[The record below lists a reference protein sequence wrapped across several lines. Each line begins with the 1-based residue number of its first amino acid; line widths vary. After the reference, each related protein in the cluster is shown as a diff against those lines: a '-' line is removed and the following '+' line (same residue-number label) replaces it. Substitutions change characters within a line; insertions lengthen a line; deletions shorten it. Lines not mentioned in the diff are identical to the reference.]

1 MIRASDLTAS
11 AQGSRILVVGAGFAG
26 SVSARVLAEAG
37 HRVHVVE
44 RRDHVGGNAF
54 DTADAAGVLVHR
66 YGPHIFH
73 TDSRRIF
80 DFLSRFTAW
89 RPYEH
94 RVRAVIGDRSYPFP
108 VNLDTLQALYGVD
121 LDERTV
127 EHWLAEVVEPRPAS
141 RSFED
146 AALASVGRDLYEKF
160 FRDYTRKHWG
170 IDPSRLAA
178 SVFARVPLRKN
189 RDDRYFVD
197 RYQGMPSDGYTSMFE
212 KMLAHPAID
221 VDLGTDLSDIPG
233 AGAGSWEG
241 ASERLSGEYAAI
253 VYTGPID
260 AFYGHRFG
268 RLPYRSVRFEHE
280 HLPGV
285 KRFQEVASINYPD
298 ARPYT
303 RITEFR
309 HLTGQA
315 HSGTSI
321 VREYPQ
327 ACGDPYYPVPGPD
340 SEALYKKYRALADRE
355 ARVVFVGRLA
365 QYRYYNMDQVTGAA
379 LVAATRLARRLQR
392 A

>member
-26 SVSARVLAEAG
+26 AVSARVLAEAG

-73 TDSRRIF
+73 TDSKRIF
-80 DFLSRFTAW
+80 DFLSRFTTW
-89 RPYEH
+89 RPCEH
-94 RVRAVIGDRSYPFP
+94 RVRAVIGDRTYPFP
-108 VNLDTLQALYGVD
+108 VNLDTLRALYGAD

-127 EHWLAEVVEPRPAS
+127 EHGLAEVVEPRPALK
-141 RSFED
+141 SFED
-146 AALASVGRDLYEKF
+146 AALASVGRDLYERF
-160 FRDYTRKHWG
+160 FRD
-170 IDPSRLAA
+170 
-178 SVFARVPLRKN
+178 
-189 RDDRYFVD
+189 
-197 RYQGMPSDGYTSMFE
+197 
-212 KMLAHPAID
+212 
-221 VDLGTDLSDIPG
+221 
-233 AGAGSWEG
+233 
-241 ASERLSGEYAAI
+241 
-253 VYTGPID
+253 
-260 AFYGHRFG
+260 
-268 RLPYRSVRFEHE
+268 
-280 HLPGV
+280 
-285 KRFQEVASINYPD
+285 
-298 ARPYT
+298 YT

-365 QYRYYNMDQVTGAA
+365 
-379 LVAATRLARRLQR
+379 
-392 A
+392 